1 MIKINKRLATRSAF
15 INLDDKVIDIGCDHN
30 MLAIYNYLE
39 RKIIIIGSDIN
50 KEPLKIAQNNINKYD
65 LSNIL
70 SLRLGNGLDTV
81 TDDINTVVISGMG
94 CQTIIDILKDLH
106 KYPNITKLIISPN
119 NDFPIL
125 REKLNKMGLKIIK
138 EVIVNENNKYYP
150 VIEYQKGEEDIDYLF
165 GKLDIKDINTINY
178 FNYLIKTNVKIVNVT
193 TDNNRKQLLIEQNN
207 KINKTIKG
215 D

>member
-1 MIKINKRLATRSAF
+1 MIKINKRLATISAF
-15 INLDDKVIDIGCDHN
+15 INLNDKVIDIGCDHN

-70 SLRLGNGLDTV
+70 SLRLGNGLSTV
-81 TDDINTVVISGMG
+81 TDEINTVVISGMG
-94 CQTIIDILKDLH
+94 CLTIIDILKDLNN
-106 KYPNITKLIISPN
+106 YPNIKKLIISPN

-125 REKLNKMGLKIIK
+125 REKLNKMGLKIIR
-138 EVIVNENNKYYP
+138 EVMVNENNKYYP
-150 VIEYQKGEEDIDYLF
+150 VIEYQKGNEDIDYIF
-165 GKLDIKDINTINY
+165 GKLDTKDLNTINY
-178 FNYLIKTNVKIVNVT
+178 FNYLIKTNKKIINVT
-193 TDNNRKQLLIEQNN
+193 TDIKRKQLLIEENN